1 MASSLLSPATLLI
14 LGGLTCSVL
23 GIQEV
28 GRQHSQYIQA
38 KANLAAAQARSE
50 QQKRLLESNARLI
63 DEMAKMT
70 SPPGV
75 SADQKRPVQ
84 ERIAALVSNL
94 RAAEAP
100 TRTRVTR
107 LQAGPTATNAGDRA
121 VATLA
126 EPLPSLPGAAVINI
140 NVDGNYLSLSQLT
153 EYLSVA
159 RNAGAAI
166 SSLSINDMQFKAT
179 FSIYA
184 RV

>member
-1 MASSLLSPATLLI
+1 
-14 LGGLTCSVL
+14 
-23 GIQEV
+23 
-28 GRQHSQYIQA
+28 
-38 KANLAAAQARSE
+38 
-50 QQKRLLESNARLI
+50 
-63 DEMAKMT
+63 MT

-107 LQAGPTATNAGDRA
+107 LQAGPAATNAGDRA

-159 RNAGAAI
+159 RNTGAAI